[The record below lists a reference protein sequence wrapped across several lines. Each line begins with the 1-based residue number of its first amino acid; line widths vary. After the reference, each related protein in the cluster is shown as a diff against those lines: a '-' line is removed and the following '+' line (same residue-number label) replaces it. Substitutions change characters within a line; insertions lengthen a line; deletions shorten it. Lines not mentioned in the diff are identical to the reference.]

1 MYRVYRK
8 GEGVGL
14 EGLLQADGS
23 WLHRFHDKGT
33 SQVVAEFATREEA
46 AAYCRDQSGR
56 GDAAV
61 FYVARPEDDLII
73 DVIYGEER
81 GKTEMAA
88 SERSRLSASMF
99 VYALF
104 VLPACYFWAPD
115 GLGIYLAAG
124 LIAFFWLAWSVI
136 GAKSNFMAGLIALGV
151 TLVFANALASYLA
164 RHQ

>member
-23 WLHRFHDKGT
+23 WLHRFHVKGT

-46 AAYCRDQSGR
+46 VAYCRGQSGR
-56 GDAAV
+56 DDAAV
-61 FYVARPEDDLII
+61 FYVARPEDDLIV
-73 DVIYGEER
+73 DVIYDEER
-81 GKTEMAA
+81 EKRQMAA
-88 SERSRLSASMF
+88 SEKSQLSASVF

-104 VLPACYFWAPD
+104 VLPACYFWAPG

-124 LIAFFWLAWSVI
+124 LIAFFWLVWSVI
-136 GAKSNFMAGLIALGV
+136 GAKSNFMAGLIALGA